1 MHKNKAIIN
10 KIWWELLREGVPVS
24 NTDAD
29 NLELTKAYGGG
40 TVLAS
45 GYLLWL
51 VPQYDSTCFYTDAG
65 ATVNLR
71 NEVDL
76 SDISSAIHTL
86 GEAWRNWSSEHNVT
100 VPDGYLRKQMAECI
114 CNMLNERG
122 VPAEF
127 CDDGGNRVSIH
138 DCYIVCYERCYL
150 DVNSSVKFKEDI
162 TTSLDTIHLYRE
174 NMDTILIAVEALAN
188 RYNLLPSKTTEEQ
201 VDCDKRPP
209 EAVKLV
215 APETVKDM
223 VAGLGNSLDDGFNY
237 RLTCAKCLTV
247 ISKGLEANPDDAKL
261 WRLHNK
267 FVNSMNEIS
276 MKETE

>member
-1 MHKNKAIIN
+1 MHNNKAIIN

-29 NLELTKAYGGG
+29 NLELTKVYGGG

-51 VPQYDSTCFYTDAG
+51 VPQHNSTCFYTDAG
-65 ATVNLR
+65 GTVNLR

-76 SDISSAIHTL
+76 DDISSAIHTL

-100 VPDGYLRKQMAECI
+100 VPDGHLRKLMAECI

-138 DCYIVCYERCYL
+138 DCYIVCNESCYL

-162 TTSLDTIHLYRE
+162 ATSSDIIYLRRE

-188 RYNLLPSKTTEEQ
+188 RYNVLPSKMAEEQ

-209 EAVKLV
+209 KAVNTESMNDTVANLGKLC
-215 APETVKDM
+215 
-223 VAGLGNSLDDGFNY
+223 DDGFNY
-237 RLTCAKCLTV
+237 RLTCAKCLV
-247 ISKGLEANPDDAKL
+247 AISKGLEANPDDTAL
-261 WRLHNK
+261 WHLHSK
-267 FVNSMNEIS
+267 FVNSMKEI
-276 MKETE
+276 E